1 MALKAR
7 IEIETRG
14 KTFASGLLLDIVAAL
29 RETGRGELVAIAGD
43 DPAVGRDLE
52 TWSRLTHNPIVGV
65 TSENGRTRWVF
76 RHGEAPGEAEAARP
90 LGERLWLYTN
100 FDCNLRC
107 DYCCVRSSPTSP
119 RRELGLDLVRQIVA
133 QARPLGL
140 KQLFVTGGEPF
151 LLPDIAPI
159 LRSCAEAAP
168 TTVLTN
174 GMLLRG
180 GRLEALRA
188 LPRDR
193 LTLQISLDSASSEL
207 HDRHRGNGS
216 WERAFAGVETARRV
230 GFRVRLAATVSTD
243 GEADEFAEFL
253 DRHAVAPEDRV
264 IRRIALRGFA
274 ENGVALSRAD
284 LVPEVTVTARGVYW
298 HPVGADDDDFLV
310 TRDILPLA
318 AALDAV
324 RAALERE
331 REHATRVASVFHC
344 A

>member
-1 MALKAR
+1 MGLSAK
-7 IEIETRG
+7 IEIEARG
-14 KTFASGLLLDIVAAL
+14 RTFADGLLLDIVAAL
-29 RETGRGELVAIAGD
+29 RVTTQGDLVAVTSD
-43 DPAVGRDLE
+43 DVAVGHDLE
-52 TWSRLTHNPIVGV
+52 TWSRLTRNPIVGV

-76 RHGEAPGEAEAARP
+76 RHGDPPGEEEVIRP

-107 DYCCVRSSPTSP
+107 DYCCVRSSPMSP
-119 RRELGLDLVRQIVA
+119 RRELGLELVRRIIA
-133 QARPLGL
+133 QARPFGL
-140 KQLFVTGGEPF
+140 RELFVTGGEPF
-151 LLPDIAPI
+151 LLSDIVPI

-180 GRLEALRA
+180 NRLDALQT
-188 LPRDR
+188 LPHER
-193 LTLQISLDSASSEL
+193 LTLQISLDSPSPEL
-207 HDRHRGNGS
+207 HDRYRGAGT
-216 WERAFAGVETARRV
+216 WKRAWAGIHAARRAR
-230 GFRVRLAATVSTD
+230 FRVRLAATVAS
-243 GEADEFAEFL
+243 DEDAERFSEFL
-253 DRHAVAPEDRV
+253 DKNAIAPEDRV

-274 ENGVALSRAD
+274 EEGVALARAD
-284 LVPEVTVTARGVYW
+284 LVPEMTVTARGVYW

-318 AALDAV
+318 AALEAV
-324 RAALERE
+324 QAAVERE